1 LVIQEK
7 EVEAA
12 RGALM
17 DLEVEPLEPM
27 EEDHGGASSKQGVS
41 NPGRQTGMDPK
52 KASEIGKGGGVKGL
66 WRWIKETVKGKI
78 LVQDKEEGCLV
89 VKEREGEERKEE
101 DRQGEGRE
109 IEDWLLE
116 SEGGE
121 IEIVEEKVEYI
132 LEQERSV
139 DGSIRTG
146 RSEEDAFSF
155 LDGLEEEKKDKD
167 AERIRS
173 ESLKR
178 KRGGSEFTLNTKGLL
193 GKPGWEERE
202 ERTKEDSRWKR
213 TVSEGGK
220 TREEPMPLPDT
231 YRLGLDGRGLDLN
244 SSGRLRHNMGSGKQA
259 IFPKGGNLKG
269 EDRNWVAT
277 FTKSGCIAC
286 RTEGGDYNH
295 KGRSSTPVILVIG
308 DEAAPTVLG
317 YTAGKEEEETC
328 GWVFKKEHLQLSEVA
343 GILRRINKEK
353 QEHDREKGK
362 RPHEFFIPNGSKI
375 LVGSYTHL
383 RKEGLEGYV
392 GDFNNMV
399 KDVWN
404 VTGDTG
410 IEVLPFCPVVFDGID
425 RTGGLLI
432 SGLKDWIRWTAE
444 VKDRT
449 SVSSLAETGGREEDE
464 EGEQATFFYKPAFAV
479 LQSKVKEK
487 KDFSLRGNMVAMVRG
502 ERREVVVQEA
512 RPAKEI
518 FRLVNRG
525 SNKREGEK
533 TEEERKR
540 EGFEEGPSM
549 EAEYTFAKA
558 VENFA
563 REAVKEGCF
572 GGTYRLN
579 IKEQMRVRV
588 RKVVDS
594 ASKVR
599 VVTIGASI
607 VKHIRSQM
615 ESMGEGRI
623 ELGEHIEVRGK
634 LDRAEGLRVE
644 ARLAGVEST
653 PDKILIGG
661 PGNSMVEHG
670 KVGQRGM
677 RPERIVKVVRGQ
689 DGEVERL
696 ASAFHLT
703 EPTRLTMCERRVVA
717 GTLGRIIRQCRDQ
730 WPLVD
735 IYYQGMFPRH
745 VTKCCEERGHMTKE
759 DTQVIDRSRRDLEDE
774 IRQEFGRTQER
785 VEVIE
790 WYEAFGLTAEPTIDW
805 TVTQD
810 IVCRDGVHLNRKA
823 IRRVSA
829 SLYCRLTESEG
840 GDGGVKRMRLSL

>member
-1 LVIQEK
+1 
-7 EVEAA
+7 VEAT

-17 DLEVEPLEPM
+17 DLEVEAADPM
-27 EEDHGGASSKQGVS
+27 EVDPMAATKQHGGGL
-41 NPGRQTGMDPK
+41 PGRRASIEPA
-52 KASEIGKGGGVKGL
+52 KASDNGKGGGVKGL
-66 WRWIKETVKGKI
+66 WRWIKEVVKGKM
-78 LVQDKEEGCLV
+78 LVQDREEGSMV
-89 VKEREGEERKEE
+89 VQEKEREEGKG
-101 DRQGEGRE
+101 DGRE
-109 IEDWLLE
+109 IEEWLLE

-121 IEIVEEKVEYI
+121 IEIVEEEMEFT

-139 DGSIRTG
+139 EGSVRTG
-146 RSEEDAFSF
+146 RSDEDAFSF
-155 LDGLEEEKKDKD
+155 LEDLEDEKKDKE
-167 AERIRS
+167 AEKIRS
-173 ESLKR
+173 ENLKR

-220 TREEPMPLPDT
+220 SREEAMPLPET
-231 YRLGLDGRGLDLN
+231 YRLGLDGRGVELN
-244 SSGRLRHNMGSGKQA
+244 SSGRLRNNMGSGKQA
-259 IFPKGGNLKG
+259 IFPKSGNAKG

-286 RTEGGDYNH
+286 RTENGEYNH
-295 KGRSSTPVILVIG
+295 KGRSSTPVILLVG
-308 DEAAPTVLG
+308 DEATPTVLG

-343 GILRRINKEK
+343 GILRRINQEK
-353 QEHDREKGK
+353 QDHDKERGK

-375 LVGSYTHL
+375 LVGSYSHL

-392 GDFNNMV
+392 VDFNNMV

-410 IEVLPFCPVVFDGID
+410 IEVLPFCPVVFDGLD

-432 SGLKDWIRWTAE
+432 SGLKDWIRWVGE
-444 VKDRT
+444 VKNRK
-449 SVSSLAETGGREEDE
+449 SVSSLAETGGREERE
-464 EGEQATFFYKPAFAV
+464 EGEKVTIFYKPAIAV

-487 KDFSLRGNMVAMVRG
+487 KEFCLRGNMVAMVRG
-502 ERREVVVQEA
+502 DRREVVVQEA
-512 RPAKEI
+512 LPAREI
-518 FRLVNRG
+518 LRLVNHG
-525 SNKREGEK
+525 NSKRAGEP
-533 TEEERKR
+533 TEEESKR
-540 EGFEEGPSM
+540 ESFEEGPSM
-549 EAEYTFAKA
+549 EAEYTFVKA
-558 VENFA
+558 VEGYA
-563 REAVKEGCF
+563 REAVKEANF
-572 GGTYRLN
+572 AGTYRLN
-579 IKEQMRVRV
+579 VKEQMRVRV

-594 ASKVR
+594 ASRVR

-607 VKHIRSQM
+607 VKNIRGQL
-615 ESMGEGRI
+615 ESMGEGRV

-670 KVGQRGM
+670 KEGQRGM
-677 RPERIVKVVRGQ
+677 RPERVVRVVRGKN
-689 DGEVERL
+689 GEVERL
-696 ASAFHLT
+696 SSAFHLT

-717 GTLGRIIRQCRDQ
+717 GTVGRIVKQCKEQ

-745 VTKCCEERGHMTKE
+745 VTRCCEDRGHMTKE

-774 IRQEFGRTQER
+774 IRQEIRRTEER
-785 VEVIE
+785 VEFID
-790 WYEAFGLTAEPTIDW
+790 WFEAFGLTTEPQIDW

-810 IVCRDGVHLNRKA
+810 IVCMDGVHLTKKA
-823 IRRVSA
+823 IRKVAA

-840 GDGGVKRMRLSL
+840 GEQGTKRMRLSL